1 MMNYPVHIV
10 SVGGLIEND
19 EGKIL
24 LVRSPDR
31 GWEIPG
37 GQVENGESLTD
48 ALKREIKEETG
59 IDIEVGTLK
68 TVNSNIGK
76 RVQPDGVSPIG
87 SIVNF
92 GFTGKAISGELT
104 TSVES
109 LEVEWFDTEQALEL
123 IGEDFMRDR
132 VKCMLNKDE
141 KITYGVFSRNPYT
154 LHEVHYI

>member
-1 MMNYPVHIV
+1 MNYPVHIV
-10 SVGGLIEND
+10 SVGGLIENS

-24 LVRSPDR
+24 MVKSPDR

-37 GQVENGESLTD
+37 GQVEEGESLTD

-59 IDIEVGTLK
+59 IEIEVGNLR

-76 RVQPDGVSPIG
+76 RLQPDGVSPIG

-104 TSVES
+104 TSEES
-109 LEVEWFDTEQALEL
+109 LEVAWFDKEQALEL

-132 VKCMLNKDE
+132 VKCMLSVDGR
-141 KITYGVFSRNPYT
+141 ITYGVFSRNPYT
-154 LHEVHYI
+154 LYEVNYV